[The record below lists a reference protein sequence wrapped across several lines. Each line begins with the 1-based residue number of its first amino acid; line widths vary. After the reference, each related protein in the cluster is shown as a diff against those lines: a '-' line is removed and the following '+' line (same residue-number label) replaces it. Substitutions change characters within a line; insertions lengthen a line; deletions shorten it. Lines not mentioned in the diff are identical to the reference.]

1 MRKKVA
7 LACSECGSRNYTTMS
22 KKESDRLELK
32 KYCETMSGTYDSSRN
47 EIEGFYIFIN
57 RLHFS
62 VGGYKMQRIVKFFRE
77 VGREMKKVSW
87 PKRKELT
94 NYTVTVLATV
104 VFFTAFFAVID
115 LGISKLIRLIL
126 E

>member
-1 MRKKVA
+1 
-7 LACSECGSRNYTTMS
+7 
-22 KKESDRLELK
+22 
-32 KYCETMSGTYDSSRN
+32 
-47 EIEGFYIFIN
+47 
-57 RLHFS
+57 
-62 VGGYKMQRIVKFFRE
+62 MQRIVNFFRE
-77 VGREMKKVSW
+77 VGREMRKVSW

-115 LGISKLIRLIL
+115 LGISNLIRVIL

>member
-1 MRKKVA
+1 
-7 LACSECGSRNYTTMS
+7 
-22 KKESDRLELK
+22 
-32 KYCETMSGTYDSSRN
+32 
-47 EIEGFYIFIN
+47 
-57 RLHFS
+57 
-62 VGGYKMQRIVKFFRE
+62 MQRITEFFRG

-94 NYTVTVLATV
+94 SYTITVLSTI
-104 VFFTAFFAVID
+104 VFMAIFFAVVD